1 MVMSH
6 HQNIKNMN
14 KYQLDIE
21 LFLGYRC
28 PGVAV
33 TEDLSFEVEFSD
45 EEVARI
51 RQLVKD
57 YTGDKEAGLMPILQD
72 DAPELHERISKA
84 ASQEIYDFY
93 LREEIRIQSTMLDED
108 DQPLSI
114 PDLPSDIDL
123 EDEQDYI
130 CFIPDE
136 FKS

>member
-1 MVMSH
+1 MVMLH

-21 LFLGYRC
+21 LFQGYMC
-28 PGVAV
+28 PGIPV
-33 TEDLSFEVEFSD
+33 TEDLTIEVEFSD

-57 YTGDKEAGLMPILQD
+57 YTGDKKAGLMPILQD
-72 DAPELHERISKA
+72 NAPELHERLSKA

-93 LREEIRIQSTMLDED
+93 LREEIRNISIMVDEGEE
-108 DQPLSI
+108 PLSEA
-114 PDLPSDIDL
+114 DLPEQMDL
-123 EDEQDYI
+123 EDEQNYI